1 MSKAL
6 DRSQRAGSD
15 PIQIG
20 STKLVTDSN
29 NDLTVQDTSNN
40 TKKLIA
46 SEVHIGTGSDKVI
59 LKRSSSDGKLQ
70 LQTTDG
76 SSTTDSEVSS
86 DSSSGSG
93 TTVYA
98 NIAAMVAVSS
108 PAAGSQALVTA
119 NKGLYIYNGS
129 GWYKIATVNTS
140 PSLVSPAT
148 GTDIVMATDGAAAS
162 IELVATDADEGTVL
176 QNSYTVSTG
185 SLTNGGGTTA
195 TVTSSATSN
204 GTYSAL
210 AAGAS
215 TTNRF
220 FKVTPT
226 TNTDHQ
232 GSFSLQ
238 FSISDGTNAATTVQN
253 FALAFA
259 VSGSLYFDG
268 TGDYLSIADSDDW
281 HFGTGDFTLEAW
293 VYSNSFANGYNGIIA
308 QWPQNGGNANNSFVL
323 ETVGTELDF
332 YTVHGG
338 TTLTSHTGSITL
350 DLYKWY
356 HVAVQRS
363 SGTIKSYVNGIE
375 DFSVSN
381 NNNFNN
387 PSSPVTVGG
396 GVVGTGGS
404 WNGYISNARIVKGTA
419 VYTPTT
425 PNVGSSAVATTGLL
439 STPTSLPNWGT
450 TWTLETWVY
459 MTNNGSYN
467 VFFEGKPNGNNF
479 GYLARRSSGTL
490 DVYYVGGF
498 ADTPGSGTINLNQWH
513 HIALSNNS
521 GSIKVFIDGV
531 QTASGTAN
539 TAIFPNGSGQL
550 HMMSQGDTVWQTKG
564 YMSDTRL
571 VIGTS
576 VYSGAF
582 TPPSDKLTKTGGTY
596 PSTTN
601 VNTSFPAAH
610 TYLLTNQTTS
620 GSTISDNSD
629 QNYTMVTGGS
639 LAGSTTKPYSNFITT
654 PTKPLTAITNTKLL
668 VGSNSDATTVT
679 NGSYLFN
686 ASSENL
692 LVSHSDMSFGT
703 GDWTIDFWFKLLANT
718 GSNQWLLFFGPSN
731 ASDNTESIHVYFPS
745 NRQLTFWDFSGGGFY
760 GLLGVPTNNV
770 WYHVR
775 YVRHGL
781 NHYQFLDGNCYEAYA
796 SGNSSARGNIITT
809 GQSFVAGNSYDHNPS
824 SNDALRIGG
833 GYSGGYGL
841 SNGLL
846 LSNLRVVKGTALNT
860 SAAGFARPTAP
871 LTAVSGTVLLTA
883 QNGTGNPT
891 VDNSGTNKTISV
903 AQGSPTTDT
912 RNIELATSDESA
924 SSLSITENGNTAF
937 SYVSPFDNPSGGST
951 KFDGTGDYVETPSH
965 ASLQFGTGNFTV
977 EFWVYTGSLAA
988 TIMPFDTNYSGGGIG
1003 IYIGGG
1009 GDVNHGKL
1017 FVWATGGNTLI
1028 NDGTGTAPLMQENTW
1043 YHVALVRNGGQ
1054 LRCYQNGV
1062 MITSSSGAA
1071 SNDGSHA
1078 STTNYTQQK
1087 VTIGVKQTNHSTFAH
1102 NGYISNFRVV
1112 VGSAVY
1118 TSGDSSFTAPTSAL
1132 TAITNTQLLTC
1143 QNSTGAITDASSNNY
1158 TLVIGNDAIATKFVP
1173 F

>member
-20 STKLVTDSN
+20 NTKLVTDSN
-29 NDLTVQDTSNN
+29 NDLTVQDTSSN

-140 PSLVSPAT
+140 PALVSPAT
-148 GTDIVMATDGAAAS
+148 GTDVTLSSEGTATT
-162 IELVATDADEGTVL
+162 IELVATDADEGTTL
-176 QNSYTVSTG
+176 QYSYTVSSG

-220 FKVTPT
+220 IKITPT
-226 TNTDHQ
+226 TTASHAGN
-232 GSFSLQ
+232 FSLN

-253 FALAFA
+253 FGLAFA

-293 VYSNSFANGYNGIIA
+293 VYSNSFANGYNGIIS

-323 ETVGTELDF
+323 ETVGSNLNF

-350 DLYKWY
+350 GLNQWH

-363 SGTIKSYVNGIE
+363 SGTIKSYVNGTE

-387 PSSPVTVGG
+387 PSSPLTVGG

-404 WNGYISNARIVKGTA
+404 WNGYISNARVVKGST
-419 VYTPTT
+419 VYTPTI
-425 PNVGSSAVATTGLL
+425 PNVGSSVVTSTGLVE
-439 STPTSLPNWGT
+439 TPASLPSWGT
-450 TWTLETWVY
+450 TWTLETWIY
-459 MTNNGSYN
+459 ITTNASYSI
-467 VFFEGKPNGNNF
+467 FFEGANGF
-479 GYLARRSSGTL
+479 GYIARRSSGGTL
-490 DVYYVGGF
+490 DLYSIGGYL
-498 ADTPGSGTINLNQWH
+498 DTPGSGTINLNQWH
-513 HIALSNNS
+513 HIAISVNS
-521 GSIKVFIDGV
+521 GALKAFIDGTLV
-531 QTASGTAN
+531 SSGTAN
-539 TAIFPNGSGQL
+539 TAPFSSGSGQL

-582 TPPSDKLTKTGGTY
+582 TPPSGALTKTGGTY
-596 PSTTN
+596 PSNTN
-601 VNTSFPAAH
+601 VNTSFSAAH
-610 TYLLTNQTTS
+610 TYLLTNRTTS
-620 GSTISDNSD
+620 GTTIADDSD
-629 QNYTMVTGGS
+629 QNYTMVTGGN
-639 LAGSTTKPYSNFITT
+639 LTGSTTKPYSNYITV
-654 PTKPLTAITNTKLL
+654 PTSPLSAITNTKLL
-668 VGSNSDATTVT
+668 VAKNSD
-679 NGSYLFN
+679 
-686 ASSENL
+686 
-692 LVSHSDMSFGT
+692 LVSG
-703 GDWTIDFWFKLLANT
+703 A
-718 GSNQWLLFFGPSN
+718 
-731 ASDNTESIHVYFPS
+731 
-745 NRQLTFWDFSGGGFY
+745 
-760 GLLGVPTNNV
+760 
-770 WYHVR
+770 
-775 YVRHGL
+775 
-781 NHYQFLDGNCYEAYA
+781 
-796 SGNSSARGNIITT
+796 
-809 GQSFVAGNSYDHNPS
+809 
-824 SNDALRIGG
+824 
-833 GYSGGYGL
+833 
-841 SNGLL
+841 
-846 LSNLRVVKGTALNT
+846 
-860 SAAGFARPTAP
+860 
-871 LTAVSGTVLLTA
+871 
-883 QNGTGNPT
+883 
-891 VDNSGTNKTISV
+891 
-903 AQGSPTTDT
+903 
-912 RNIELATSDESA
+912 ATSDSSSA
-924 SSLSITENGNTAF
+924 SRALTFVGDTRF
-937 SYVSPFDNPSGGST
+937 SHVTPFIEPSGGST
-951 KFDGTGDYVETPSH
+951 DFIGATGTSNNGFTYVDSPVSSAVSPGNGDFTIEYWINSRDIS
-965 ASLQFGTGNFTV
+965 AGTQ
-977 EFWVYTGSLAA
+977 
-988 TIMPFDTNYSGGGIG
+988 MPFDYDYATASGLMM
-1003 IYIGGG
+1003 YI
-1009 GDVNHGKL
+1009 
-1017 FVWATGGNTLI
+1017 NTSGRLVANQGSSI
-1028 NDGTGTAPLMQENTW
+1028 LLLNDGTGSAPVMANNTW
-1043 YHVALVRNGGQ
+1043 YHVALCRNSGQ
-1054 LRCYQNGV
+1054 LRLYQNG
-1062 MITSSSGAA
+1062 ILCTNTAGYGSQ
-1071 SNDGSHA
+1071 DGSHPFT
-1078 STTNYTQQK
+1078 SNLTQTRI
-1087 VTIGVKQTNHSTFAH
+1087 TIGVKYFGGHDTFPCD
-1102 NGYISNFRVV
+1102 GSISNFRLV
-1112 VGSAVY
+1112 VGTAVY
-1118 TSGDSSFTAPTSAL
+1118 TGDSSFTPPTSPL

-1143 QNSTGAITDASSNNY
+1143 QNSTGTIADASSNNL
-1158 TLVIGNDAIATKFVP
+1158 TMVVGSGAVASKHNP